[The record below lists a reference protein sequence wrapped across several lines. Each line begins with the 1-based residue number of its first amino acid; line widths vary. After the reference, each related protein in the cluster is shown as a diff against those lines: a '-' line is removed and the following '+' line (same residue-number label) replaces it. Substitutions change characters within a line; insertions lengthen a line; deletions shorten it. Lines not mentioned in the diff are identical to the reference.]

1 MSQRFQVQLTETA
14 LEHLAA
20 YRPFEV
26 NVILEAIKTQLPHQA
41 LQETRN
47 RKPLRE
53 NPLADWE
60 LRVQEYRVFYEVDAE
75 QNVVRILAIGHKE
88 HNRLF
93 VGGEEIEL

>member
-1 MSQRFQVQLTETA
+1 MFQVEMTETA

-20 YRPFEV
+20 YRRFEV
-26 NVILEAIKTQLPHQA
+26 NVILDAIKTQLPHQA

-60 LRVQEYRVFYEVDAE
+60 LRVEEYRVFYEVDAE
-75 QNVVRILAIGHKE
+75 KGVVRIVAIGHKE